1 MTGGRAG
8 DGGGTIPAPGCEC
21 PAVGLEDGI
30 RTWPGFGTT
39 TSAAPST
46 PMSIVTPP
54 GSCSARLRMFRS
66 QPWRTGVSPA
76 RHRLPG
82 RRGRIRQFIDIGPAC
97 PAQGNVHQIAHKHA
111 PDARRNCGWSL
122 DDHSTRAGTSA
133 GLAE

>member
-1 MTGGRAG
+1 VARIWDHYIGGAVNSDVDRDAARIVL
-8 DGGGTIPAPGCEC
+8 GTAPDV
-21 PAVGLEDGI
+21 PLAALEN
-30 RTWPGFGTT
+30 R
-39 TSAAPST
+39 
-46 PMSIVTPP
+46 
-54 GSCSARLRMFRS
+54 
-66 QPWRTGVSPA
+66 VSPA